1 MKIALVCIAK
11 NEDNYIKEWIGYHKK
26 LKFDNIFVFKNNWEF
41 DVQDDKVFLIPFNGE
56 VKQISAYNNFIEK
69 FKNDYDWVAFIDVDE
84 FIVLK
89 KHKDIKEFI
98 KEYDTVENGL
108 AINWVLFGS
117 NGHEVIKDNN
127 YSVLERFTK
136 KQNGFNQ
143 HIKTLL
149 KLKKDGIMMLD
160 PHRPNVML
168 RDTNF
173 NQVSN
178 ALNPNGTVDVI
189 QINHYFCKTKQ
200 EFQEKINRGR
210 ADTLK
215 KRNISDWDAHNS
227 NDIDDF
233 LALDFFK
240 SN

>member
-1 MKIALVCIAK
+1 MIQL
-11 NEDNYIKEWIGYHKK
+11 
-26 LKFDNIFVFKNNWEF
+26 
-41 DVQDDKVFLIPFNGE
+41 
-56 VKQISAYNNFIEK
+56 
-69 FKNDYDWVAFIDVDE
+69 
-84 FIVLK
+84 
-89 KHKDIKEFI
+89 
-98 KEYDTVENGL
+98 
-108 AINWVLFGS
+108 
-117 NGHEVIKDNN
+117 
-127 YSVLERFTK
+127 R
-136 KQNGFNQ
+136 
-143 HIKTLL
+143 
-149 KLKKDGIMMLD
+149 LKKDGIMMLD